1 MKKNPILG
9 RVHSIQTLGT
19 LDGPGV
25 RFVIFTQGCPLRCA
39 CCHNPDT
46 WDANGGNEIS
56 PHELIDRALHYRE
69 YFGTRGGVT
78 LSGGEPLLQAR
89 FAKEIF
95 RECHIHGL
103 NTCLDTSGC
112 IQNVEVQELLRY
124 TDRVLLDVK
133 YHTDAEYREYVG
145 CPIERPLSF
154 LKLLDELKIPTTIRQ
169 VLIPTKND
177 TEENF
182 AFLASLV
189 NTHSCVDKVELLPF
203 KKLCTMKYERMGI
216 PFPFA
221 HVREAT
227 KNDVALCEQL
237 LCAALSKK

>member
-1 MKKNPILG
+1 M
-9 RVHSIQTLGT
+9 
-19 LDGPGV
+19 
-25 RFVIFTQGCPLRCA
+25 
-39 CCHNPDT
+39 
-46 WDANGGNEIS
+46 
-56 PHELIDRALHYRE
+56 
-69 YFGTRGGVT
+69 
-78 LSGGEPLLQAR
+78 
-89 FAKEIF
+89 
-95 RECHIHGL
+95 
-103 NTCLDTSGC
+103 
-112 IQNVEVQELLRY
+112 
-124 TDRVLLDVK
+124 
-133 YHTDAEYREYVG
+133 
-145 CPIERPLSF
+145 
-154 LKLLDELKIPTTIRQ
+154 KLLDELKIPTTIRQ